1 MKSIH
6 NFSLQTIVLLS
17 FTLAMALMKTRG
29 KMIIRE
35 KLSVIFIQNDVIIDT
50 NALTYAAFKKN
61 P

>member
-50 NALTYAAFKKN
+50 N
-61 P
+61 PH